1 MNKKTTLREAQ
12 RLILDLAR
20 PTPPETIS
28 LLNALGRIPVEHLK
42 SVLPIPS
49 FDSSTRDGFAVKSH
63 DIAKAKAAKPV
74 ELKICGEIPAGLT
87 DIPHL
92 GQGQALRIMTGAAV
106 PTGSDL
112 VLAQE
117 DIEIRKRTVIVD
129 RPTQATT
136 HIRRR
141 GCDLSK
147 GRIVVRKG
155 EVIRPAHLG
164 LLATAGVSSLQ
175 VHQQPKVA
183 VICTGSELIRPDRE
197 PATGQVISSNCLLLA
212 GLVTQCGAIV
222 RKVSIIPDQSREI
235 AAGLQALL
243 TEELPLI
250 ITTGGMGP
258 GKFDLM
264 TEVFKKLAIRTVYSS
279 LELRPGRATMLG
291 VSGKSLI
298 MALPGPPPAVQLLFN
313 ELARAAIRRINGE
326 ARPLGNSCKAELTEP
341 CTIRHGNSLHLTGG
355 VFSIKGGATK
365 VRQARKTES
374 ANCVMLLPAGRSRFR
389 AGEKITIHPTQPFG

>member
-20 PTPPETIS
+20 PTRSETIS
-28 LLNALGRIPVEHLK
+28 LPDALGRVPAEHLK

-63 DIAKAKAAKPV
+63 DIANAKGTRPV
-74 ELKICGEIPAGLT
+74 ELEVCGEIPAGLT
-87 DIPHL
+87 DIPRL

-117 DIEIRKRTVIVD
+117 DIEIRKRAVIVN
-129 RPTQATT
+129 RPTKAGT

-141 GCDLSK
+141 GCNLSK

-155 EVIRPAHLG
+155 EIISPAHLG
-164 LLATAGVSSLQ
+164 LLATAGVNSLQ
-175 VHQQPKVA
+175 AHQQPKVA
-183 VICTGSELIRPDRE
+183 VICTGSELVGIDRE
-197 PATGQVISSNCLLLA
+197 PERGQVISSNCLLLT
-212 GLVTQCGAIV
+212 GLVRQCGAVV
-222 RKVSIIPDQSREI
+222 RKVSIITDQSREI
-235 AAGLQALL
+235 AAGLAALL
-243 TEELPLI
+243 PEELPLI

-264 TEVFKKLAIRTVYSS
+264 AEVFKELAIRTIYSS
-279 LELRPGRATMLG
+279 LKLRPGPATMLG
-291 VSGKSLI
+291 LSGKSLI
-298 MALPGPPPAVQLLFN
+298 MALPGPPPAVQLLLN
-313 ELARAAIRRINGE
+313 ELARPAIRRIGGE
-326 ARPLGNSCKAELTEP
+326 AQPLGNSCKAELTEP
-341 CTIRHGNSLHLTGG
+341 CTIRHGSSLHLSGG
-355 VFSIKGGATK
+355 ILSLKEGATK

-389 AGEKITIHPTQPFG
+389 AGEKVTVHPTRPIC

>member
-20 PTPPETIS
+20 PTQSETIS
-28 LLNALGRIPVEHLK
+28 LPDALGRVPAEHLK

-63 DIAKAKAAKPV
+63 DIANAKGTRPV
-74 ELKICGEIPAGLT
+74 ELEVCGEIPAGLT
-87 DIPHL
+87 DIPRL

-117 DIEIRKRTVIVD
+117 DIEIRKRAIIVN
-129 RPTQATT
+129 RPTKAGT

-141 GCDLSK
+141 GCNLSK

-155 EVIRPAHLG
+155 EIISPAHLG
-164 LLATAGVSSLQ
+164 LLATAGVNRLQ
-175 VHQQPKVA
+175 AHQQPKVA
-183 VICTGSELIRPDRE
+183 VICTGSELVGIDRE
-197 PATGQVISSNCLLLA
+197 PERGQVISSNCLLLT
-212 GLVTQCGAIV
+212 GLVRQCGAVV
-222 RKVSIIPDQSREI
+222 RKVSIITDQSREI
-235 AAGLQALL
+235 AAGLAALL
-243 TEELPLI
+243 PEELPLI

-264 TEVFKKLAIRTVYSS
+264 AEVFKELAIRTIYSS
-279 LELRPGRATMLG
+279 LELRPGPATMLG
-291 VSGKSLI
+291 LSGKSLI

-313 ELARAAIRRINGE
+313 ELARPAIRRIGGE
-326 ARPLGNSCKAELTEP
+326 AQPLGNSCKAELTEP
-341 CTIRHGNSLHLTGG
+341 CTIRHGSSLHLTGG
-355 VFSIKGGATK
+355 ILSLKEGAAK

-389 AGEKITIHPTQPFG
+389 AGEKVTVHPTRPTC